1 MIFNEQD
8 ILEELNL
15 LNLYK
20 DLNADKIDSK
30 SGNSTNK
37 ELYCAKLKNKKLIL
51 IYDFEK
57 SDVDTKNF
65 MHSVNNYLQ
74 SIDEIESFKADLFS
88 LKTKMKDSIKILLS
102 DHIEKQS
109 SFILMPSIASIFK
122 DDKLKKDLWNVIKL
136 NLH

>member
-30 SGNSTNK
+30 SGNSKNK

-88 LKTKMKDSIKILLS
+88 LKTQMKDSIKILLS

>member
-30 SGNSTNK
+30 SGNSKNK

-122 DDKLKKDLWNVIKL
+122 DGKLKKDLWNVIKL

>member
-30 SGNSTNK
+30 SGNSKNK

-88 LKTKMKDSIKILLS
+88 LKTQMKDSIKILLS

-122 DDKLKKDLWNVIKL
+122 DVKLKKDLWNVIKL